1 MPSHPRS
8 LGPRAARLARRVRPC
23 LIQLEPRVVPSVP
36 GIAGITLDATGDVFV
51 SYDSAPDSPTPQESI
66 EEFDSSGN
74 LTNTTV
80 IGTPGPSAAPGALA
94 TVGPS
99 AALPS
104 IAGASDDSAPILEL
118 QPNGQLFVFYPESG
132 VSSQYDNL
140 ASYTPNALK
149 VYDVQTGAS
158 VNLSSQISL
167 TDATFGDFGVYQN
180 SLVVATESNNWDF
193 VMRLTYGSSGGVA
206 TVLVASPVSD
216 RHPASPQGVA
226 VDSTGMVLTTLPYA
240 PAPSGT
246 TIDAPVG
253 FNLFYDTGSTP
264 APFVATL
271 GLTSVPDIESSGIAV
286 DQQNNFLVAE
296 STTSLYAGGP
306 GVVHINSALT
316 ALVAVPNTDAK
327 AILSAIAYQKVAGTD
342 TLAFID
348 SNSDPTDPDSETYT
362 VRTELPLFSGQISP
376 ETLRHAYGVDQIRF
390 AAPGGAAV
398 LGDGSGQTIA
408 IVEAGIDPTLG
419 ADLNTF
425 DEFFGISPPPS
436 FTVVDQTGATQN
448 NETVG
453 EAALDVEWAH
463 AIAPG
468 ASIVVYDAAPSFQ
481 DLMVAMQQASEL
493 PGVSVVSLSY
503 SEPESFLNAAYE
515 RALDVDFTTPGV
527 TFLASSGDYGIYGN
541 GGSAVAANYPAASPD
556 VVSVGGTAIVIDS
569 STGAYPGT
577 GPSSEVAWGEGTNS
591 GTAGGGGGGLSAFEP
606 EPEWQSATVPASID
620 PSGARALPDVA
631 MDSGAAQEYD
641 VFTSTLSADPK
652 TASGSAVGWLGD
664 AGTSAAA
671 PIWAGLIAIADQG
684 RALAGG
690 TPLTGCS
697 QTLPALY
704 SLPAVDFHD
713 ITIGNNGDPAGPG
726 YDLATGLGTPVAN
739 LLIPDLA
746 AYEIPSKLAIKIEP
760 PASAMVGT
768 TFGLT
773 VEVNDRFGNPAT
785 GGTVTV
791 ALGNNPGNATLGG
804 TLTEPVENGVANF
817 SNLTLSQSGAGY
829 TLTVTDRGIA
839 GGEATT
845 SPMNVRA
852 QVIVIGERPV
862 FRRKLNERRKPT
874 GKAVLTGFTLDFS
887 MPLSGPSV
895 LDPENYAL
903 DTVALKKGKKHP
915 NRVLHPIK
923 SFTVTYTPTTNSV
936 TLVLAAT
943 QSFPTGGQITVL
955 SGVTADSGSLLTG
968 ITVFK
973 ITPGG
978 KKLEPS

>member
-1 MPSHPRS
+1 
-8 LGPRAARLARRVRPC
+8 L
-23 LIQLEPRVVPSVP
+23 LEPRVIPSVP
-36 GIAGITLDATGDVFV
+36 GIAGITLDATGDAFV
-51 SYDSAPDSPTPQESI
+51 SYDSAIGSTTAQDSI
-66 EEFDSSGN
+66 EKFDSSGN
-74 LTNTTV
+74 LVFTSE

-104 IAGASDDSAPILEL
+104 IAGATDDSAPILEL
-118 QPNGQLFVFYPESG
+118 QPNGQLFVFNPETG
-132 VSSQYDNL
+132 ASSQYDNL
-140 ASYTPNALK
+140 ASYTANALE
-149 VYDVQTGAS
+149 VYDVQGGAL

-167 TDATFGDFGVYQN
+167 AGATFGDFGVYKN
-180 SLVVATESNNWDF
+180 SLVVAAASNNWDF

-206 TVLVASPVSD
+206 TVLVASPVAGG
-216 RHPASPQGVA
+216 HPQTPQGVA
-226 VDSTGMVLTTLPYA
+226 VESTGMVLTTLPYA
-240 PAPSGT
+240 PAPSGA

-253 FNLFYDTGSTP
+253 FNLFYDTGSAP
-264 APFVATL
+264 APFVAKL
-271 GLTSVPDIESSGIAV
+271 GLTSVPDIESGGIAV
-286 DQQNNFLVAE
+286 DHQNNFLVAE

-316 ALVAVPNTDAK
+316 AFVAVPNQDAK
-327 AILSAIAYQKVAGTD
+327 AILSAITYQNVAGTD
-342 TLAFID
+342 YLAFID
-348 SNSDPTDPDSETYT
+348 SSSDPTDPGSETYS
-362 VRTELPLFSGQISP
+362 VRIELPLFSDQISP

-390 AAPGGAAV
+390 AASAGATV

-408 IVEAGIDPTLG
+408 IVEVGIDPTLG

-425 DEFFGISPPPS
+425 DEFFGIPPPPS

-463 AIAPG
+463 AVAPG

-481 DLMVAMQQASEL
+481 ALMAAMQQASEL

-503 SEPESFLNAAYE
+503 SEPESFLSAAYE
-515 RALDVDFTTPGV
+515 RALDSDFTTPGV
-527 TFLASSGDYGIYGN
+527 TFLASTGDYGVYGN
-541 GGSAVAANYPAASPD
+541 GGSAIAANYPAASPA
-556 VVSVGGTAIVIDS
+556 VVAVGGTVIVVDS
-569 STGAYPGT
+569 STGDYPGT
-577 GPSSEVAWGEGTNS
+577 GPPGEVAWGEGTNS

-606 EPEWQSATVPASID
+606 EPKWQSGTVPASVD
-620 PSGARALPDVA
+620 SSGARALPDVA
-631 MDSGAAQEYD
+631 MDSGVAQEYD
-641 VFTSTLSADPK
+641 VFTSTLTADPK
-652 TASGSAVGWLGD
+652 TASRLAVGWLGD

-690 TPLTGCS
+690 TPLTGYS

-713 ITIGNNGDPAGPG
+713 IQSGNNGDSAGPG

-746 AYEIPSKLAIKIEP
+746 AYEIPSRLAIKNEP
-760 PASAMVGT
+760 PASALVGT

-773 VEVNDRFGNPAT
+773 VAVNDRFGNPAT

-791 ALGNNPGNATLGG
+791 ALGNNPGDATLGG

-817 SNLTLSQSGAGY
+817 SNLTLSQAGAGY
-829 TLTVTDRGIA
+829 SFTVTDRGIA

-845 SPMNVRA
+845 SPVDVRS
-852 QVIVIGERPV
+852 QVILIGEKPV
-862 FRRKLNERRKPT
+862 FRRKLNKERIPT

-895 LDPENYAL
+895 VDPENYAL
-903 DTVALKKGKKHP
+903 DTVTLPKVKKHP
-915 NRVLHPIK
+915 IRALHPVQ
-923 SFTVTYTPTTNSV
+923 SFTVTYTPTSNSV
-936 TLVLAAT
+936 TLELAAT
-943 QSFPTGGQITVL
+943 ESFPTGGQIIVL
-955 SGVTADSGSLLTG
+955 PGITADSGSVLTG
-968 ITVFK
+968 ITVLK

-978 KKLEPS
+978 KKLEPF